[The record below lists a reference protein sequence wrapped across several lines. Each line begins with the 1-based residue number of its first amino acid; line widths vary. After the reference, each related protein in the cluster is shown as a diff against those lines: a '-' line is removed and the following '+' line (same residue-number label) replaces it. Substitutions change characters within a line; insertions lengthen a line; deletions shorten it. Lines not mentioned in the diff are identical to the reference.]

1 MKGLRASESLAESKY
16 VNCLIGNGASVWF
29 KHWDKFHWNLY
40 AVMIKRYCS
49 NRCFLEYNKNN
60 LYIAIISIRL
70 SACKSV
76 GLCDP
81 KTDPHSW
88 QTQPKSLS
96 EIYGLSHAQLKSLP
110 FE

>member
-1 MKGLRASESLAESKY
+1 
-16 VNCLIGNGASVWF
+16 
-29 KHWDKFHWNLY
+29 
-40 AVMIKRYCS
+40 MINSYCS

-81 KTDPHSW
+81 KTYPHSW